1 MLFRPSKIARLSPS
15 VETDVVWRSI
25 VKKPGLLTL
34 KRLPEDGSDLKPSK
48 PKLGA
53 KPEPSKPKPGEETEP
68 SKPKIGAELEPF
80 KPKPVAEFEHS
91 KPKLG
96 AELEPSKPKPG
107 AKKKNLSNWKS
118 CTDISVS
125 FVGDK
130 NRNFFLLFFFQKA

>member
-34 KRLPEDGSDLKPSK
+34 KRLPEDGSEL
-48 PKLGA
+48 
-53 KPEPSKPKPGEETEP
+53 EPSKPKPGVELEP
-68 SKPKIGAELEPF
+68 SKPKP
-80 KPKPVAEFEHS
+80 
-91 KPKLG
+91 G

-118 CTDISVS
+118 CSDISVS
-125 FVGDK
+125 FVVGK
-130 NRNFFLLFFFQKA
+130 NKNLFFLRRLDFYSKSS

>member
-34 KRLPEDGSDLKPSK
+34 KRLPEDGSEL
-48 PKLGA
+48 
-53 KPEPSKPKPGEETEP
+53 EPSKPKPGVELEP
-68 SKPKIGAELEPF
+68 SKPKP
-80 KPKPVAEFEHS
+80 
-91 KPKLG
+91 G

-118 CTDISVS
+118 CSDISVS
-125 FVGDK
+125 FVVGK
-130 NRNFFLLFFFQKA
+130 NKNLFFF

>member
-34 KRLPEDGSDLKPSK
+34 KRLPEDGSEL
-48 PKLGA
+48 
-53 KPEPSKPKPGEETEP
+53 EPSKPKPGGDLEP
-68 SKPKIGAELEPF
+68 SKPKPGVDLEPSKPKPGVELEPS
-80 KPKPVAEFEHS
+80 KPKPGVELEPS
-91 KPKLG
+91 KPKPG

-118 CTDISVS
+118 CSDISVS
-125 FVGDK
+125 FVVGK
-130 NRNFFLLFFFQKA
+130 NKNLFFEKT

>member
-34 KRLPEDGSDLKPSK
+34 KRLPEDGSEL
-48 PKLGA
+48 
-53 KPEPSKPKPGEETEP
+53 EPSKPKPGVELEP
-68 SKPKIGAELEPF
+68 SKPKP
-80 KPKPVAEFEHS
+80 
-91 KPKLG
+91 G

-118 CTDISVS
+118 CSDISVS
-125 FVGDK
+125 FVVGK
-130 NRNFFLLFFFQKA
+130 NKNLFFEKT

>member
-34 KRLPEDGSDLKPSK
+34 KRLPEDGSEL
-48 PKLGA
+48 
-53 KPEPSKPKPGEETEP
+53 EPSKPKPGVELEP
-68 SKPKIGAELEPF
+68 SKPKPGVELEPS
-80 KPKPVAEFEHS
+80 KPKP
-91 KPKLG
+91 G

-118 CTDISVS
+118 CSDISVS
-125 FVGDK
+125 FVVGK
-130 NRNFFLLFFFQKA
+130 NKNLFFLRRLDFYSKSS

>member
-34 KRLPEDGSDLKPSK
+34 KRLPEDGSEL
-48 PKLGA
+48 
-53 KPEPSKPKPGEETEP
+53 EPSKPKPGVELEP
-68 SKPKIGAELEPF
+68 SKPKP
-80 KPKPVAEFEHS
+80 
-91 KPKLG
+91 G

-118 CTDISVS
+118 CSDISVS
-125 FVGDK
+125 FVVGK
-130 NRNFFLLFFFQKA
+130 NKNLFFSEKT